1 MFTVAER
8 EQLRARLVDRARRDE
23 RIVAAAAVGS
33 SASGG
38 DRWSDLDLTFAVADG
53 GRVLDVLADWTAW
66 LRCESGAAVLFDLPV
81 GETIYRVFLLP
92 SLLQVDLSFSPPASF
107 GARGP
112 RFELLFGEAAN
123 LPPGIAAPPI
133 GDVLGMAIHHLVRVR
148 ICLER
153 GRLWQAE
160 YWLHEARDLGM
171 EAACRRLGVPAN
183 HGRGLDAL
191 PPDLQQTWAATLT
204 GSLTRADL
212 ERGLTGVARG
222 VGNEARLHSGPDALT
237 LPLDRLAVDL
247 D

>member
-1 MFTVAER
+1 MFIVADR
-8 EQLRARLVDRARRDE
+8 DRLRARLLDRARTDE

-53 GRVLDVLADWTAW
+53 ECVPQVLAEWTEW
-66 LRCESGAAVLFDLPV
+66 LGRETGAVRLFDLPL

-92 SLLQVDLSFSPPASF
+92 RLLQVDLSFSPAASF

-112 RFELLFGEAAN
+112 RFHLLFGEAAE
-123 LPPGIAAPPI
+123 LPAGAPAPPI
-133 GDVLGMAIHHLVRVR
+133 DHLIGMAIHHLVRVR

-153 GRLWQAE
+153 DRLWQAD

-171 EAACRRLGVPAN
+171 EAACRRLGEPSQ

-191 PPDLQQTWAATLT
+191 PLDLREDWTASLVGTLT
-204 GSLTRADL
+204 EAAL
-212 ERGLTGVARG
+212 ERSLMAVVRG
-222 VGNEARLHSGPDALT
+222 VRREARLRPDLDGGLT
-237 LPLDRLAVDL
+237 RLLDRLLAGD
-247 D
+247 